1 MECRLHSAAPA
12 AVYMNEFFAGLEQG
26 SVGLWVR
33 ESPSMF
39 AYTGLI
45 TVHAIGLAFAVG
57 FSWAIALR
65 ALGVARAVPLEAME
79 SMFGAVWIGFW
90 LCAVSGVAMAIGHA
104 TTDLTSPMF
113 YIKLGLIGMG
123 VGSTRMLKTKLRV
136 GPSPLLAGAVIAL
149 WAGAIIAGRL
159 NEYPALTG
167 IGRS

>member
-1 MECRLHSAAPA
+1 
-12 AVYMNEFFAGLEQG
+12 
-26 SVGLWVR
+26 
-33 ESPSMF
+33 
-39 AYTGLI
+39 
-45 TVHAIGLAFAVG
+45 LAFAVG

-65 ALGVARAVPLEAME
+65 ALGVARAIPLEAME
-79 SMFGAVWIGFW
+79 SLFGAVWIGFW
-90 LCAVSGVAMAIGHA
+90 LCAVSGVVMAIGHA

-123 VGSTRMLKTKLRV
+123 VGSTRMLKTKLKV